1 MDLTLIVASLAMG
14 LAVAAPFGPV
24 NIMVIRATLRRGLTG
39 GLVAGAG
46 ALTADGSF
54 AAVAAYGLSTVEHFF
69 IAHATVLTLAGG
81 ALLVGFGIITAR
93 AHFSAADLTTPP
105 ESPSAT
111 QLWRKAAAT
120 FSATVTNPP
129 ALFGNL
135 VVFGT
140 MAGVLRLGA
149 APWRPAVAVAGFAV
163 GGSLWWSE
171 DRCGGN
177 AIGIE
182 TVVDRFFPGIED
194 VAERHPLGV
203 DGGQFWRRLVGNP
216 VHVIQSTFRGH
227 DFDALSG
234 GLEAP

>member
-163 GGSLWWSE
+163 GGSLWWIVLTIVVHHLKYRLNPAVL
-171 DRCGGN
+171 DRISRWTG
-177 AIGIE
+177 
-182 TVVDRFFPGIED
+182 VVIAGFGF
-194 VAERHPLGV
+194 
-203 DGGQFWRRLVGNP
+203 
-216 VHVIQSTFRGH
+216 
-227 DFDALSG
+227 ALLMQAAG
-234 GLEAP
+234 